1 MSYKCLF
8 GNYLHGSD
16 GWSPGSES
24 TQSVER
30 ENYLEQYLEEYMLV
44 LVAEGETAKEVGI
57 VRGVE

>member
-16 GWSPGSES
+16 DWNPGNES

-44 LVAEGETAKEVGI
+44 LVEEGETAKEVGI